1 MNPID
6 LAILLV
12 LGLSALLGIVR
23 GMLTEVL
30 SLLVWIAAVGF
41 AIVLGDEVALHLAVI
56 EVPLLRSLAAH
67 LGVFVLV
74 LLLGNLL
81 VWLLRTL
88 AHGLGLSVPDRLL
101 GAAFG
106 AVRAYAIVLIGVLAA
121 GFTPWVEGPVWRES
135 RLLPLW
141 EEPSLWLRAHW
152 PERSSLLAFFDALDA
167 EPASGPA
174 PESP

>member
-30 SLLVWIAAVGF
+30 SLLVWVAAVGF
-41 AIVLGDEVALHLAVI
+41 AIVLGDEMALRLTGI
-56 EVPLLRSLAAH
+56 EAPLLRSLAAH

-74 LLLGNLL
+74 LLVGNLL
-81 VWLLRTL
+81 VWLLRSL
-88 AHGLGLSVPDRLL
+88 VHGLGLSVPDRLL

-106 AVRAYAIVLIGVLAA
+106 VIRAYAIVLIGVLAA
-121 GFTPWVEGPVWRES
+121 GFTPWVEGAIWRES

-141 EEPSLWLRAHW
+141 EDSSQWLRTQW
-152 PERSSLLAFFDALDA
+152 PERSSLMAFFDALDA
-167 EPASGPA
+167 EPASGPV

>member
-41 AIVLGDEVALHLAVI
+41 AIVLGDEMALRLTGI

-74 LLLGNLL
+74 LLVGNLL
-81 VWLLRTL
+81 VWLLRNL
-88 AHGLGLSVPDRLL
+88 VHGLGLSVPDRLL
-101 GAAFG
+101 GAVFG

-121 GFTPWVEGPVWRES
+121 GFTPWVDGAVWRES

-141 EEPSLWLRAHW
+141 ESPSLWLRAHW
-152 PERSSLLAFFDALDA
+152 PERSSLFAFFDALDA
-167 EPASGPA
+167 EPASGPT